1 MSDLVDLLREVD
13 GRMTRVTLKYP
24 DAWGYIWRQ
33 HKHVRQAVNR
43 PDMVDNR
50 EKVLRKSR
58 DWMVAALVNHPMFD
72 DDFRPVVN
80 DITDYFKDRKKI

>member
-24 DAWGYIWRQ
+24 EAWGLIWRQ